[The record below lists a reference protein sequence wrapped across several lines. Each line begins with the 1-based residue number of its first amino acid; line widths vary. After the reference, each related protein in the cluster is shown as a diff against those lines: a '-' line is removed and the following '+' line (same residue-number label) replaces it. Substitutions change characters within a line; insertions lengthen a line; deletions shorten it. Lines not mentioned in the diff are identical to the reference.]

1 MSYNGLR
8 MVPSQNPRAVLQREK
23 PLSTQ
28 LRRVLIIKV
37 TRPAFKWLVALGV
50 AVLACRLAAAAELPR
65 TVLRALSAAGV
76 PSSSVGAVVQ
86 EIGAA
91 HPLLAFNGGTAMN
104 PASTMKIL
112 TTYAALERLG
122 LAYRWRTEA
131 YLDGNDLVLRGTGD
145 PKLNLEGFWM
155 LLRNLRGRGLQD
167 IRGDIVLDRSYFAPT
182 QYGPFDNDT
191 YRPYNVTPD
200 ALLVNFKSVHFTF
213 IPESERGVRIYA
225 EPALPGLTIVN
236 ALKIGAG
243 GCPEGRAF
251 RDLLQASFQ
260 PQPPRASFT
269 GEYPASCGERDMNVA
284 LYRPEDYLSALLR
297 ELWTELGGSWEGKL
311 RDGIVSPGARLL
323 YTHESEPLALAVRDI
338 NKFSNNVMAR
348 QLFLTLGAEL
358 EGPPADAAKGA
369 KAVREWLAAKGLAMP
384 ELVLENGS
392 GLSRIERISP
402 AHMNALLQA
411 AWRSPVMPEFV
422 SSLPVVA
429 YDGSEK
435 KRLKDDPVAGR
446 AHLKTGLLSDVRSM
460 AGYVLDRSG
469 RTFTVVMIMNDAHAP
484 EADAAMDA
492 LLRWVYEGAKA
503 RARPRTSPPAASSR
517 HP

>member
-1 MSYNGLR
+1 M
-8 MVPSQNPRAVLQREK
+8 LQRENQ
-23 PLSTQ
+23 LSTQ
-28 LRRVLIIKV
+28 LRRVLIIRV
-37 TRPAFKWLVALGV
+37 VRSAFKGSALALLGGALLV
-50 AVLACRLAAAAELPR
+50 CNAAIAANLPR

-76 PSSSVGAVVQ
+76 PTSSVGVVVQ
-86 EIGAA
+86 EIGGPRPVMSVNAA
-91 HPLLAFNGGTAMN
+91 AAMN
-104 PASTMKIL
+104 PASTMKIV

-122 LAYRWRTEA
+122 VAYRWRTEA
-131 YLDGNDLVLRGTGD
+131 YLDGENLVLRGTGD

-167 IRGDIVLDRSYFAPT
+167 IRGDIVLDRSYFAPAE
-182 QYGPFDNDT
+182 YAAFDSDP

-225 EPALPGLTIVN
+225 EPALPGLAIVN
-236 ALKIGAG
+236 ALKVGAG
-243 GCPEGRAF
+243 SCPEGRAF
-251 RDLLQASFQ
+251 RDVLQASFQ
-260 PQPPRASFT
+260 PSPPRASFT

-284 LYRPEDYLSALLR
+284 LYPPEDYVSGLLR
-297 ELWTELGGSWEGKL
+297 ELWTELGGTWEGKL
-311 RDGIVSPGARLL
+311 RDGAVSPGARLL

-358 EGPPADAAKGA
+358 EGPPADTAKGA
-369 KAVREWLAAKGLAMP
+369 KAVREWLASKGLAMP

-422 SSLPVVA
+422 SSLPLVA
-429 YDGSEK
+429 YDGTEK
-435 KRLKDDPVAGR
+435 KRLKEDPVAGR
-446 AHLKTGLLSDVRSM
+446 AHIKTGLLSDVRAM
-460 AGYVLDRSG
+460 AGYVLDRRG
-469 RTFTVVMIMNDAHAP
+469 RNFTVVMIMNDAHAP

-492 LLRWVYEGAKA
+492 LLRWVYEGPTA
-503 RARPRTSPPAASSR
+503 RARPKASRPGASSR
-517 HP
+517 RP